1 MLKKTIAF
9 FLSVLM
15 TLGSISVVS
24 ASANSGVLVFGG
36 SLDDVFNSIV
46 ETADGNFVA
55 VGESKSTD
63 SDMQGLDK
71 GGNYDAIIV
80 KYDANGNV
88 LWKKSFG
95 GSSHDTFTSVTTT
108 SDGNLVAVG
117 YSSSTDGD
125 MQGLGLNQG
134 IPDAIIVKYDSGG
147 NVLWKKSFGGNNFDY
162 YHSVASTPDGNLV
175 AVGESNSTYG
185 DMQGLNKGGSDA
197 IIVKYDK
204 NGNVLWKKSFGGS
217 NPDSFNSVT
226 LTPDGNFVAVGESS
240 STNGDMQGLNKS
252 SSDAIIVKYDP
263 NGNILW
269 KKSFG
274 GSNGDYYY
282 SVASTP
288 DGNLV
293 AVGNSNSTNSDMAEL
308 NKGGSDAIIV
318 KYDPNGNVLW
328 KKSFGGSSID
338 VYYSVA
344 SAPDGNLV
352 AVGYSISTN
361 GDMQGLNKGD
371 YDAIIV
377 KYDSSG
383 NVLWKKSFGGSK
395 YDIYYSVAS
404 APDGNLVAVGYSDST
419 NGDMQGLNK
428 GYDDAIIVKYDP
440 NGNIVPFADSAPEPA
455 SFSANI
461 TDLTNQDVIVTINYP
476 EQAVVRQ
483 YKIDDGNWLDYT
495 GPVVMTQ
502 NGTIYARGQAA
513 NGMWSEIS
521 TYVVSNIVDEEDPV
535 GEGPGENN
543 PEEEGPDAGNPIGS
557 HPISCNTDGTCN
569 ILSGMNKIHKVK
581 YILAQRAESV
591 DIATLVPSNYNSIST
606 LWN

>member
-15 TLGSISVVS
+15 TFGSISVVS
-24 ASANSGVLVFGG
+24 ASANGEILVFGG
-36 SLDDVFNSIV
+36 SLDDIFYSIV
-46 ETADGNFVA
+46 ETADGNWVA
-55 VGESKSTD
+55 VGQSDST
-63 SDMQGLDK
+63 
-71 GGNYDAIIV
+71 N
-80 KYDANGNV
+80 
-88 LWKKSFG
+88 
-95 GSSHDTFTSVTTT
+95 
-108 SDGNLVAVG
+108 
-117 YSSSTDGD
+117 
-125 MQGLGLNQG
+125 
-134 IPDAIIVKYDSGG
+134 
-147 NVLWKKSFGGNNFDY
+147 
-162 YHSVASTPDGNLV
+162 
-175 AVGESNSTYG
+175 G
-185 DMQGLNKGGSDA
+185 DMQGLNKGSADA
-197 IIVKYDK
+197 VIVKYDK

-217 NPDSFNSVT
+217 GVDIFHSVT
-226 LTPDGNFVAVGESS
+226 LAPDGSLVVAGESY
-240 STNGDMQGLNKS
+240 STNGDMQGLNK
-252 SSDAIIVKYDP
+252 
-263 NGNILW
+263 GN
-269 KKSFG
+269 
-274 GSNGDYYY
+274 
-282 SVASTP
+282 
-288 DGNLV
+288 
-293 AVGNSNSTNSDMAEL
+293 
-308 NKGGSDAIIV
+308 SDAIIV

-328 KKSFGGSSID
+328 KKSFGGSKYDYFYHITLAPDGNLVAVGTSGSTDGDMQGLNKGSSDAIIVKYDINGNVLWKKSFGGNNFDAFYSITSIPD
-338 VYYSVA
+338 GNFVVVGDANSSDGDLQGLSKGSTDAVIVKYDKNGNVLWKKSFGGSNSDGFNFVTLTPDGNFVAVGESTSTDGDMQGLNKGSNDAVIVKYDKNGNVLWKKSFGGSNPDLFYSVISTPDGNLVAAGYSQSTDGDMQGLNKGSADAIIVKYDSGGNVLWKKSFGGSNADYYHSVA

-352 AVGYSISTN
+352 AVGRSRSTN
-361 GDMQGLNKGD
+361 GDLQGLSKGST
-371 YDAIIV
+371 DAIIV
-377 KYDSSG
+377 RYD
-383 NVLWKKSFGGSK
+383 
-395 YDIYYSVAS
+395 A
-404 APDGNLVAVGYSDST
+404 
-419 NGDMQGLNK
+419 
-428 GYDDAIIVKYDP
+428 

-535 GEGPGENN
+535 GEGPGEND